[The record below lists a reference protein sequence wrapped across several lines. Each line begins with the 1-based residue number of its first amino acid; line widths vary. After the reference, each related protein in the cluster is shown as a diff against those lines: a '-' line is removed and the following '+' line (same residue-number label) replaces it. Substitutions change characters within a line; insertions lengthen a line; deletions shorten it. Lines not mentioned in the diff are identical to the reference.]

1 MVGPIIVSKWN
12 RNSYIMFCE
21 YVSGKEPALPSS
33 KQNDGLITIK
43 RNGSVKTLW
52 KMFNFTSLMLN
63 YKKWRKMSTKI
74 RKICSRKNYT
84 VYFS

>member
-1 MVGPIIVSKWN
+1 MVGPMIVSKWN

-43 RNGSVKTLW
+43 KGMVLLKLFE
-52 KMFNFTSLMLN
+52 K
-63 YKKWRKMSTKI
+63 
-74 RKICSRKNYT
+74 CSILLHWC
-84 VYFS
+84 